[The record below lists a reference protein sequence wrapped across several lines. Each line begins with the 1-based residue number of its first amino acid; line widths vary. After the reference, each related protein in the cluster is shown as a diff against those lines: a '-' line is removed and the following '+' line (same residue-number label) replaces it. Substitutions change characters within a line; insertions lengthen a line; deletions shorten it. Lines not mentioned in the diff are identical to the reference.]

1 MEFALLLVGKVL
13 YSLLFVTSG
22 VAHITNRDAMAG
34 YAQFKRWPAP
44 MASVIISGVLL
55 IIAPIVFIL
64 GLGWLSY
71 VALGFLA
78 LFLLATAVGF
88 HDFWTIEDPAVRLS
102 EKTSFFKNV
111 SLLGATLAIIALL
124 I

>member
-1 MEFALLLVGKVL
+1 MEIALLLVGKVL

-22 VAHITNRDAMAG
+22 INHFINRDAMSG

-44 MASVIISGVLL
+44 MASVLISGVIL
-55 IIAPIVFIL
+55 IVAPIVFIL

-71 VALGFLA
+71 VALGLLA

-88 HDFWTIEDPAVRLS
+88 HNFWTIEDPQQRMN
-102 EKTSFFKNV
+102 ERISFYKNV
-111 SLLGATLAIIALL
+111 SLLGATIVIATLL
-124 I
+124 

>member
-1 MEFALLLVGKVL
+1 MEIALFLVGKVL

-55 IIAPIVFIL
+55 IVAPIVFIL

-88 HDFWTIEDPAVRLS
+88 HNFWTIEDPQARMTEQTV
-102 EKTSFFKNV
+102 FFK
-111 SLLGATLAIIALL
+111 SIALLGATLLIIALL
-124 I
+124 

>member
-1 MEFALLLVGKVL
+1 MEFALLFVGKVL

-22 VAHITNRDAMAG
+22 INHFVNRDAMSG

-44 MASVIISGVLL
+44 MTSVLVSGAIL
-55 IIAPIVFIL
+55 IVAPIVFIL

-71 VALGFLA
+71 VALGLLA

-88 HDFWTIEDPAVRLS
+88 HNFWTIEDPEQRMN
-102 EKTSFFKNV
+102 ERISFYKNI
-111 SLLGATLAIIALL
+111 SLLGATLVIIALL
-124 I
+124 

>member
-1 MEFALLLVGKVL
+1 MEVALFLVGKVL

-44 MASVIISGVLL
+44 MASVIISGILL

-88 HDFWTIEDPAVRLS
+88 HNFWTIEDPQARMTEQTV
-102 EKTSFFKNV
+102 FFK
-111 SLLGATLAIIALL
+111 SIALLGATLLIIALL
-124 I
+124 

>member
-1 MEFALLLVGKVL
+1 MEIALFLVGKVL

-55 IIAPIVFIL
+55 IVAPIVFIL

-71 VALGFLA
+71 IALGFLA

-88 HDFWTIEDPAVRLS
+88 HNFWTIEDPEARMN
-102 EKTSFFKNV
+102 EQTAFFKNA
-111 SLLGATLAIIALL
+111 SLFGATLVIIALF
-124 I
+124 

>member
-1 MEFALLLVGKVL
+1 MEFALLLVGKIL

-44 MASVIISGVLL
+44 MVSVIVSGVLL
-55 IIAPIVFIL
+55 IVAPIVFIL

-88 HDFWTIEDPAVRLS
+88 HNFWTIEDSQARMN
-102 EKTSFFKNV
+102 EQTAFFKNIA
-111 SLLGATLAIIALL
+111 LLGATLVIIALL
-124 I
+124 